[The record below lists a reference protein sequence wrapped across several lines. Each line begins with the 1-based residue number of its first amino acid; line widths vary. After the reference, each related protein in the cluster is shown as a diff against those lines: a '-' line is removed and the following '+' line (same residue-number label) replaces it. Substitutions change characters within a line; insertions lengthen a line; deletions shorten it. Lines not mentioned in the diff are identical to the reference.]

1 MQEVSRETLELF
13 FNFCGVTIN
22 QAQYIDVSRGT
33 MHIFDKQFL
42 IGRKR
47 DEIVAVYVYMFIR
60 NRVICHKPIYTKFIS
75 YYIKF
80 V

>member
-13 FNFCGVTIN
+13 FDFCGVTIR

-42 IGRKR
+42 IERKTS
-47 DEIVAVYVYMFIR
+47 EIVAVYVYMFIR
-60 NRVICHKPIYTKFIS
+60 NRVIFHKPVYTEYIS

>member
-13 FNFCGVTIN
+13 FDFCGVTIN

-33 MHIFDKQFL
+33 MHIYDKQFL
-42 IGRKR
+42 VERKTG
-47 DEIVAVYVYMFIR
+47 EIVAVYVYMFIR
-60 NRVICHKPIYTKFIS
+60 NRAIYHKPVYTKYIS